1 MKNSNFKRLAVI
13 FVLVALIPGCKDDSN
28 NVSEFVGNYVI
39 NHAELTD
46 ILTVPTVENGD
57 VPLAAGTDITQ
68 LIQTALLSAV
78 NCSSVDKSY
87 VELRED
93 FSLYLSC
100 EGSNPL
106 NAGTWDEVS
115 ATSLKLNMNNAAIP
129 SSPTGFVLT
138 VTDIVNDQ
146 AGLTGKT
153 SVPLPK
159 TMISLLIAPLTLTQ
173 TAPIIFIAKFSVEFS
188 RK

>member
-1 MKNSNFKRLAVI
+1 MKNSNFKRLAAI
-13 FVLVALIPGCKDDSN
+13 FILVVLIPGCKDDN
-28 NVSEFVGNYVI
+28 NNISEFVGNYVI

-46 ILTVPTVENGD
+46 VLTVSTIENGD
-57 VPLAAGTDITQ
+57 VPLAVGTDITL

-78 NCSSVDKSY
+78 NCSSADKSY

-93 FSLYLSC
+93 YSLYLSC
-100 EGSNPL
+100 EEANPL
-106 NAGTWDEVS
+106 NAGTWEEVS
-115 ATSLKLNMNNAAIP
+115 STSLKLNMNNAAIP

-146 AGLTGKT
+146 TGLTGKT
-153 SVPLPK
+153 SVPLPN
-159 TMISLLIAPLTLTQ
+159 TLISALIAPLTLTQ